1 MIGLCTGPSVIG
13 CDFYVMRRI
22 EGIIPRANL
31 PKELNLSEA
40 QVRQLCTNTLDQL
53 IALHQVDVRAAG
65 LERLGKGSGFCK
77 RQVDGWSD
85 RYEKAQ
91 TWNVPR
97 YTDIRAWLKQHTPED
112 STTCVVHN
120 DWRFDNVVLD
130 ANEPSR
136 VIGVLDWEMATL
148 GDPLMELGN
157 VLAYWI
163 QANDNGILRKTRR
176 QPTHLKGMLTREEV
190 VAYYQQKTG
199 VTIHHWAFYEVF
211 GLFRVAA
218 ILQQIYFRYHHK
230 QTDNPAFKNFW
241 IINWAIW
248 MRCRKLIAADQRA
261 TKQGGR

>member
-1 MIGLCTGPSVIG
+1 M
-13 CDFYVMRRI
+13 
-22 EGIIPRANL
+22 
-31 PKELNLSEA
+31 
-40 QVRQLCTNTLDQL
+40 
-53 IALHQVDVRAAG
+53 
-65 LERLGKGSGFCK
+65 
-77 RQVDGWSD
+77 DGWSD

-112 STTCVVHN
+112 SATCVVHN

-130 ANEPSR
+130 ASEPSR

-163 QANDNGILRKTRR
+163 QADDNRILRQTRR
-176 QPTHLKGMLTREEV
+176 QPTHLNGMLTRKEV
-190 VAYYQQKTG
+190 VAYYQEKTG

-218 ILQQIYFRYHHK
+218 ILQQIYYRYHHK

-248 MRCRKLIAADQRA
+248 RRCRQVIAADQRA
-261 TKQGGR
+261 AKQGGR